1 MSELNSAGIRAT
13 LGAGA
18 LILNDYQ
25 LKIEAIEGGHRLTA
39 TKGSDVQSMDVRDG
53 AGVPPGGNPGDLL
66 IKTESGAAW
75 ASEGTAQDALGW
87 MMDSGMIAP
96 AMAAD
101 GKIYCDNDGTIFVI

>member
-39 TKGSDVQSMDVRDG
+39 TKGTDVQTMDVRDG

-75 ASEGTAQDALGW
+75 KDAGDFLAEAGFI
-87 MMDSGMIAP
+87 D
-96 AMAAD
+96 MAAD
-101 GKIYCDNDGTIFVI
+101 ADGAILADYDGAKLSWNN